1 MGSGGHHLAGSA
13 MGKPP
18 AILKRVLIVDA
29 EHGKWEDLKGWIQTA
44 GYLVEH
50 VGDSWQAIEKL
61 RDGRFAVA
69 IIALDLPSGGDLAL
83 SSWHLARICKVLDP
97 SISILLVGRGYGKNL
112 QGLQMDQLR
121 RTILLFRVR
130 DNSSEERR

>member
-1 MGSGGHHLAGSA
+1 

-18 AILKRVLIVDA
+18 KILKRILIVDA
-29 EHGKWEDLKGWIQTA
+29 EPEKWEDLRGWIQTA
-44 GYLVEH
+44 GYVVEH

-69 IIALDLPSGGDLAL
+69 IIALDLPSGGDLPL
-83 SSWHLARICKVLDP
+83 SSWHLARICEVLD
-97 SISILLVGRGYGKNL
+97 SGISILLVARGHGKNL
-112 QGLQMDQLR
+112 QGLQMEQLR

>member
-1 MGSGGHHLAGSA
+1 

-18 AILKRVLIVDA
+18 AILKRILIADA
-29 EHGKWEDLKGWIQTA
+29 EPGKWEDLTDWIQTV

-61 RDGRFAVA
+61 RDGRFAVV

-83 SSWHLARICKVLDP
+83 SSWHLARICKVLD
-97 SISILLVGRGYGKNL
+97 SGVSILLVARGYGKNL
-112 QGLQMDQLR
+112 QELQMEQLR

-130 DNSSEERR
+130 DNSWGNSSEERR